1 MKRIVT
7 TELISSLLI
16 FLFGYTAISKLLS
29 IHRFE
34 AVLEQSPLISSGAA
48 LLAWQIPLAEL
59 GIVLLLIFSSTRKW
73 GLWASL
79 LMFSFFTVYLG
90 YMILFTPQ
98 LPCSCGGIISSM
110 SWKGHVLFNLFFIG
124 LTVVGIRGLR
134 FERIKLLKMV
144 DHGLEV

>member
-7 TELISSLLI
+7 TEFISSLLV

-29 IHRFE
+29 INLFE

-48 LLAWQIPLAEL
+48 MLAWQIPLVEL
-59 GIVLLLIFSSTRKW
+59 FIVLLLIFSATRKM
-73 GLWASL
+73 GLWVSAIL
-79 LMFSFFTVYLG
+79 LSFFTVYLC
-90 YMILFTPQ
+90 YMVMFTPQ
-98 LPCSCGGIISSM
+98 LPCSCGGVISSM

-124 LTVVGIRGLR
+124 VTVVGIRGLR
-134 FERIKLLKMV
+134 FERIKRLKMV

>member
-29 IHRFE
+29 IDRFE

-59 GIVLLLIFSSTRKW
+59 AIVLLLIFSSTRKM
-73 GLWASL
+73 GLWVSAIL
-79 LMFSFFTVYLG
+79 LSFFTIYLF
-90 YMILFTPQ
+90 YMVLFSPH
-98 LPCSCGGIISSM
+98 LPCSCGGVISSM
-110 SWKGHVLFNLFFIG
+110 SWPVHIGFNVVCIAI
-124 LTVVGIRGLR
+124 TVAGIRITMLTG
-134 FERIKLLKMV
+134 
-144 DHGLEV
+144 

>member
-48 LLAWQIPLAEL
+48 LLAWQVPLAEL
-59 GIVLLLIFSSTRKW
+59 AIVLLLFFPATSKL
-73 GLWASL
+73 GLWASAL
-79 LMFSFFTVYLG
+79 VLS
-90 YMILFTPQ
+90 LFTIYLVYMVLFSRY
-98 LPCSCGGIISSM
+98 LPCSCGGVINNM
-110 SWKGHVLFNLFFIG
+110 SWPEHIGFNLVFIG
-124 LTVVGIRGLR
+124 LSVAA
-134 FERIKLLKMV
+134 LK
-144 DHGLEV
+144 LEVRHRLVKELV

>member
-7 TELISSLLI
+7 IDLISSLLI

-34 AVLEQSPLISSGAA
+34 AVLGQSPLISSGAP
-48 LLAWQIPLAEL
+48 LLAWQVPLAEL
-59 GIVLLLIFSSTRKW
+59 CMVGLLIFHSTRKI

-79 LMFSFFTVYLG
+79 VLLSLFTVYLG
-90 YMILFTPQ
+90 YMLFFTSNM
-98 LPCSCGGIISSM
+98 PCSCGGVISFM

-124 LTVVGIRGLR
+124 LTSVGIQRLQQ
-134 FERIKLLKMV
+134 ERWLKKY
-144 DHGLEV
+144 

>member
-59 GIVLLLIFSSTRKW
+59 GIVLLLIFSSTRIM
-73 GLWASL
+73 GLWMSGIML
-79 LMFSFFTVYLG
+79 FLFTVYLI
-90 YMILFTPQ
+90 YMILFSHY
-98 LPCSCGGIISSM
+98 LPCSCGGVISTM
-110 SWKGHVLFNLFFIG
+110 SWPVHIGFNVLCIG
-124 LTVVGIRGLR
+124 LTVVGLQSIRTS
-134 FERIKLLKMV
+134 
-144 DHGLEV
+144 

>member
-29 IHRFE
+29 IDRFE

-48 LLAWQIPLAEL
+48 LLSWQIPLAEL

-79 LMFSFFTVYLG
+79 VMFSLFTVYLG
-90 YMILFTPQ
+90 YMVLFTPQ
-98 LPCSCGGIISSM
+98 LPCSCGGVISIM
-110 SWKGHVLFNLFFIG
+110 SWKSHVLFNLCFIG
-124 LTVVGIRGLR
+124 LTVVGIRGSMV
-134 FERIKLLKMV
+134 ERINVLKVV
-144 DHGLEV
+144 DHSLEV

>member
-7 TELISSLLI
+7 TEFISSLVI

-29 IHRFE
+29 IDLFE

-73 GLWASL
+73 GLWASAL
-79 LMFSFFTVYLG
+79 LLSLFTIYLG
-90 YMILFTPQ
+90 YMVLFSHH
-98 LPCSCGGIISSM
+98 LPCSCGGVISNM
-110 SWKGHVLFNLFFIG
+110 SWPVHIVFNVVCIG
-124 LTVVGIRGLR
+124 TTVVAIRN
-134 FERIKLLKMV
+134 
-144 DHGLEV
+144 LEKVEKDWE

>member
-59 GIVLLLIFSSTRKW
+59 GIVLLLIFSSTRKM
-73 GLWASL
+73 GLWVSAIL
-79 LMFSFFTVYLG
+79 LSFFTIYLF
-90 YMILFTPQ
+90 YMVLFSPH
-98 LPCSCGGIISSM
+98 LPCSCGGVISSM
-110 SWKGHVLFNLFFIG
+110 SWPVHIGFNVVCIAI
-124 LTVVGIRGLR
+124 TVAGIRSTMLTG
-134 FERIKLLKMV
+134 
-144 DHGLEV
+144 